1 MRASASRLLR
11 RRDADPISTF
21 AVGISGSP
29 RSPSRSKTLAELL
42 LKALAERGYET
53 RLIDLAVLPADAL
66 LARAQSAEV
75 DVAIAAV
82 GEARIVVAAT
92 PTYRALYTGLLKA
105 FFDLMPQS
113 HLRSKI
119 CIGLQTGTAREH
131 YLSPD
136 YGLRP
141 LFASLEGIPVAG
153 IYATDDEFVEGVPSA
168 RLLEWVTE
176 LADRAIALTGPA
188 STQP

>member
-1 MRASASRLLR
+1 MSEGASRPL
-11 RRDADPISTF
+11 

-42 LKALAERGYET
+42 LKGLAERGYET
-53 RLIDLAVLPADAL
+53 SLIDLAVLPADAL
-66 LARAQSAEV
+66 LARAESAHV
-75 DVAIAAV
+75 DDAIAEA
-82 GEARIVVAAT
+82 GEARIVIAAT

-105 FFDLMPQS
+105 FFDLMPQG
-113 HLRSKI
+113 HLRGKV

-153 IYATDDEFVEGVPSA
+153 IYATDDEFVDGAPSA
-168 RLLEWVTE
+168 RVLEWVSE
-176 LADRAIALTGPA
+176 LVGRAIALSGQA

>member
-1 MRASASRLLR
+1 MSEGASRPL
-11 RRDADPISTF
+11 AT
-21 AVGISGSP
+21 GISGSP
-29 RSPSRSKTLAELL
+29 RTPSRSKTLAEML
-42 LKALAERGYET
+42 LKGLADRGYAT
-53 RLIDLAVLPADAL
+53 SLIDLAGMPAEAL
-66 LARAQSAEV
+66 LARAQAADV
-75 DVAIAAV
+75 DDAIATV

-105 FFDLMPQS
+105 FFDLMPQG
-113 HLRSKI
+113 HLRGKV

-153 IYATDDEFVEGVPSA
+153 IYATDDEFVEGAPSA
-168 RLLEWVTE
+168 RVLEWVTE
-176 LADRAIALTGPA
+176 LADRAIALSGPA